1 MKSPQERIEAAER
14 ELAEAKRLLNADT
27 PKKWV
32 VQYKRPN
39 GMYHDSPWTKVYES
53 RQEAVEAVVRKVYER
68 FGNDD
73 KLCDTWKVTEVSA

>member
-14 ELAEAKRLLNADT
+14 ELAEAKRLLNAAT

-39 GMYHDSPWTKVYES
+39 GTYNASPWTKVYES
-53 RQEAVEAVVRKVYER
+53 RQEAVEAVVSKVYEL
-68 FGNDD
+68 FSNDNN
-73 KLCDTWKVTEVSA
+73 LYETWRIVEVPA